1 MYGADPKLAK
11 KLGIKRQW
19 LHAKELGFTHPITGE
34 QVHLVSDYPLD
45 LSAVLERL
53 RS

>member
-11 KLGIKRQW
+11 SLGITRQW
-19 LHAKELGFTHPITGE
+19 LHAKELGFTHPTTGE
-34 QVHLVSDYPLD
+34 ALELVSEYPAD
-45 LSAVLERL
+45 LAAVLERL

>member
-11 KLGIKRQW
+11 SLGLTRQW
-19 LHAKELGFTHPITGE
+19 LHAKELGFEHPITAN
-34 QVHLVSDYPLD
+34 QIHLVSEYPAD
-45 LSAVLERL
+45 LAVVLERL

>member
-11 KLGIKRQW
+11 KLGITRQW
-19 LHAKELGFTHPITGE
+19 LHAKELGFTHPITAE
-34 QVHLVSDYPLD
+34 PIHLVSEYPAD